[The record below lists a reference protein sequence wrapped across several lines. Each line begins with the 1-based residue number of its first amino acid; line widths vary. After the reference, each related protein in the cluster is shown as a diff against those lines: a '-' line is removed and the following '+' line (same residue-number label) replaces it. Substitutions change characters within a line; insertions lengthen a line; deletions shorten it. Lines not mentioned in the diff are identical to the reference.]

1 MKYHAQGY
9 AIDLQK
15 TTRLYPAVTV
25 NAAGESAQV
34 SLEWAEMKHDVVEIV
49 SYVLI
54 FDFDPLEE
62 VPKNRIE
69 LTYDTKAE
77 LIAAMQEVSNMLAT

>member
-1 MKYHAQGY
+1 MNYNAQGY
-9 AIDLQK
+9 TIDLQK

-34 SLEWAEMKHDVVEIV
+34 SLEWAEMKQDVVEIV

-69 LTYDTKAE
+69 LIYKSKKE
-77 LIAAMQEVSNMLAT
+77 LIVAMQEVSNIING

>member
-1 MKYHAQGY
+1 MKYNAQGHS
-9 AIDLQK
+9 IDLQK

-25 NAAGESAQV
+25 NAGGESAQV
-34 SLEWAEMKHDVVEIV
+34 SLEWAEMKQDIVEIV

-69 LTYDTKAE
+69 LIYESKTE
-77 LIAAMQEVSNMLAT
+77 LIAAMQEVSDIINS

>member
-1 MKYHAQGY
+1 MKYNAQGHS
-9 AIDLQK
+9 IDLQK

-25 NAAGESAQV
+25 NVGGESAQV
-34 SLEWAEMKHDVVEIV
+34 SLEWAEMKHDIVEIV

-69 LTYDTKAE
+69 LIYESKTE
-77 LIAAMQEVSNMLAT
+77 LIAAMQEVSDIING